1 MVEFVDLPTE
11 KKIIEWHDIIPLK
24 TINYSSPKLLMCPR
38 IPRPL
43 HGTAPR
49 NILTQIDK
57 DWWDRTRHKV
67 YEANNLHCMCCGVH
81 KTKQGG
87 YKKWLDAHELYSI
100 DYRTGTVRLEYIVA
114 LCRDCHAGIHFG
126 RLTEEFKKGNIRESE
141 FRRVISHANTVL
153 DEAGLPPKNWDVT
166 VNDNLSGNVPWKDW
180 KLILNI
186 NGEDV
191 EFHSQWESEEEQ
203 NEYYANKQ

>member
-1 MVEFVDLPTE
+1 MEYIELKKE
-11 KKIIEWHDIIPLK
+11 RKIIEWHDIIPIK
-24 TINYSSPKLLMCPR
+24 TINYNSPKILMCPR
-38 IPRPL
+38 IPKPL
-43 HGTAPR
+43 HGVAPR

-67 YEANNLHCMCCGVH
+67 YEANDLYCMCCGVH

-100 DYRTGTVRLEYIVA
+100 DYRTGKVKLEYIVA
-114 LCRDCHAGIHFG
+114 LCRDCHSGIHFG

-180 KLILNI
+180 HLELEI
-186 NGEDV
+186 NGKIER
-191 EFHSQWESEEEQ
+191 FYSPWESEEEQ